1 MTGDVH
7 GNPYCEYVYLE
18 LKMIWYWWCFD
29 NLYDISCMKDL
40 TLSSKVTI
48 ANKLLGPRV
57 YGVGIQLEVE
67 TSVFFC

>member
-1 MTGDVH
+1 M
-7 GNPYCEYVYLE
+7 
-18 LKMIWYWWCFD
+18 
-29 NLYDISCMKDL
+29 
-40 TLSSKVTI
+40 LSSKVTI

>member
-1 MTGDVH
+1 
-7 GNPYCEYVYLE
+7 
-18 LKMIWYWWCFD
+18 MIWYWWCFD